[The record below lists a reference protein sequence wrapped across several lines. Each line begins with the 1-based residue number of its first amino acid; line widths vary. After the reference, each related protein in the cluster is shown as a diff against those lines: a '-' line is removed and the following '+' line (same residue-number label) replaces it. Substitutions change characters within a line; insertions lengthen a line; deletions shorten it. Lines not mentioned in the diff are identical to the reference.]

1 MTNREAGLSTIQ
13 YVAATGL
20 SLLVFVTL
28 ANVVVD
34 LYARG
39 AVRAAVDEA
48 ARAAAPID
56 VSIDA
61 CERRARDVLDH
72 LLGGQMRTG
81 VQVECSDAGDSVR
94 ARADVVLPSWLPAA
108 VPDWTFS
115 ITGSAVKEREP

>member
-1 MTNREAGLSTIQ
+1 VTHREAGLSTIQ

-20 SLLVFVTL
+20 SLVIFVIL

-48 ARAAAPID
+48 ARAGAPID
-56 VSIDA
+56 TSIDA
-61 CERRARDVLDH
+61 CERRASDVLDH
-72 LLGGQMRTG
+72 LLGGQMRAG
-81 VQVECSDAGDSVR
+81 VQVECTDGVDTVR
-94 ARADVVLPSWLPAA
+94 AHAHVVLPSWFPA
-108 VPDWTFS
+108 VIPDWTFS

>member
-1 MTNREAGLSTIQ
+1 MTHREAGLSTIQ

-20 SLLVFVTL
+20 SLVVFVAL

-48 ARAAAPID
+48 ARAGAPID
-56 VSIDA
+56 TSIDA
-61 CERRARDVLDH
+61 CEQRARDVLDH
-72 LLGGQMRTG
+72 LLGGQMRAG
-81 VQVECSDAGDSVR
+81 VQVECSDGVDTVR
-94 ARADVVLPSWLPAA
+94 AHADVVLPSWFPA
-108 VPDWTFS
+108 VIPDWTFS